1 MTQRQRTFGYGA
13 ILAAIF
19 AMLVSSGTTL
29 HAQQDPGPAQLLSAD
44 QLDNLVAPIALYPD
58 PLISQ
63 ILVATTYPLEVVE
76 ASQWLQRNPNLRDEA
91 LTQAA
96 LNQDWDPSVQALV
109 VFPGV
114 LKYLTEDIAWT
125 TDLGNAFLAQEGD
138 VMDAIQRMRDR
149 AARSGKLATTAEQQV
164 IRVED
169 SGQPVYEI
177 LPTNPT
183 VVYVPV
189 YDPYWIW
196 GAPVYYHYAR
206 WYYPPHAPY
215 LYFGSAVYIDAYFG
229 TRWYG
234 SPWNGPGYQ
243 AWNNWGWR
251 PAWNTHNVVVNNV
264 FINNHHFNSN
274 RSYNTGSYSTGTIAW
289 SHDVSHRRGV
299 VYPSTASFDRYRR
312 DPRDV
317 ARPQQALSQGRSA
330 PTQPVSRS
338 AGTVNTSNTPRP
350 AERSS
355 YRPEARQDA
364 RLDSRQ
370 NSRPPVAGSDTR
382 QETRVAGRD
391 STPNSPNRDNR
402 VASDYRNSSYPGSSR
417 TSASPMPTPSRSAQS
432 GLSRPSTPAPA
443 VSSSQN
449 SSISGSRYPAS
460 TRDGQPARSV
470 GTSITRPESPTSYR
484 QNASPRA
491 PQEYASVRQAGPATA
506 ATPYQAALPRQSALA
521 SPSAPVVRNAPMQ
534 RTAPVLNVQ
543 GSPRQSAPPSGAASA
558 VRTAPAQ
565 HQEAPSS
572 NSQGGGRSSS
582 GGSNGGGNSR
592 GRR

>member
-1 MTQRQRTFGYGA
+1 MTRRQRIFGYGA
-13 ILAAIF
+13 LLAAIF
-19 AMLVSSGTTL
+19 VMLVSSGTTL
-29 HAQQDPGPAQLLSAD
+29 QAGQDPAGPAQLLSAD

-63 ILVATTYPLEVVE
+63 ILVAATYPLELVE

-149 AARSGKLATTAEQQV
+149 AARSGKLATSAEQQV
-164 IRVED
+164 IRMED
-169 SGQPVYEI
+169 SGQVVYEI

-196 GAPVYYHYAR
+196 GAPIYYPYAR

-215 LYFGSAVYIDAYFG
+215 LYFGSAVYLDAYFG

-251 PAWNTHNVVVNNV
+251 PAWNSRNVIVNNV
-264 FINNHHFNSN
+264 FINNHHFNSA
-274 RSYNTGSYSTGTIAW
+274 RTYSSTGTIAW

-299 VYPSTASFDRYRR
+299 VYPTTASFDRYRR

-317 ARPQQALSQGRSA
+317 ARPQQAVSQGRSA
-330 PTQPVSRS
+330 PVQSVARS
-338 AGTVNTSNTPRP
+338 AGTINTSNTSRP
-350 AERSS
+350 AERSG
-355 YRPEARQDA
+355 YRPEVRQDA
-364 RLDSRQ
+364 HVETRQ
-370 NSRPPVAGSDTR
+370 DSRPPVARSDTR
-382 QETRVAGRD
+382 QDTRVAGRG
-391 STPNSPNRDNR
+391 STPNIPNQDNR
-402 VASDYRNSSYPGSSR
+402 VASDFRNSPYPGGTSR
-417 TSASPMPTPSRSAQS
+417 TLTTPVPTPSRSPQA
-432 GLSRPSTPAPA
+432 GLARPSMPAPA
-443 VSSSQN
+443 TVSSQN

-460 TRDGQPARSV
+460 TRDNQPGRGVSTSSTRSAA
-470 GTSITRPESPTSYR
+470 SPSYR
-484 QNASPRA
+484 QNPSPRA
-491 PQEYASVRQAGPATA
+491 PQEYATVRQAGPAA
-506 ATPYQAALPRQSALA
+506 SASPYQAALPRQSA
-521 SPSAPVVRNAPMQ
+521 SITPSAPGVQTGPLQ
-534 RTAPVLNVQ
+534 RTAPPSNVQ
-543 GSPRQSAPPSGAASA
+543 GSPRQSVPSSGAASA
-558 VRTAPAQ
+558 VRSTPAQ
-565 HQEAPSS
+565 HGAAPSS
-572 NSQGGGRSSS
+572 SAAGGGQGSN

>member
-1 MTQRQRTFGYGA
+1 
-13 ILAAIF
+13 
-19 AMLVSSGTTL
+19 
-29 HAQQDPGPAQLLSAD
+29 
-44 QLDNLVAPIALYPD
+44 
-58 PLISQ
+58 
-63 ILVATTYPLEVVE
+63 
-76 ASQWLQRNPNLRDEA
+76 
-91 LTQAA
+91 
-96 LNQDWDPSVQALV
+96 
-109 VFPGV
+109 
-114 LKYLTEDIAWT
+114 
-125 TDLGNAFLAQEGD
+125 
-138 VMDAIQRMRDR
+138 MRDR

-196 GAPVYYHYAR
+196 GAPVYYPYAR

-251 PAWNTHNVVVNNV
+251 PAWNSHNVVVNNV

-274 RSYNTGSYSTGTIAW
+274 RSYNTGTIAW

-299 VYPSTASFDRYRR
+299 VYPATASFDRYRR

-330 PTQPVSRS
+330 PTPLVSRS
-338 AGTVNTSNTPRP
+338 AGTISTSNTSRP
-350 AERSS
+350 ADRSS
-355 YRPEARQDA
+355 NRPEVRQDS
-364 RLDSRQ
+364 RIDSRQ
-370 NSRPPVAGSDTR
+370 DSRPVARPDTR
-382 QETRVAGRD
+382 QDTRVAGRD

-402 VASDYRNSSYPGSSR
+402 VASDYRNGSYSGSSR
-417 TSASPMPTPSRSAQS
+417 TSLSPMPTPSRSAQP

-449 SSISGSRYPAS
+449 SYSSTSGTRYPAS
-460 TRDGQPARSV
+460 TRDSPPARSV
-470 GTSITRPESPTSYR
+470 GTSTTRPESVTSYR
-484 QNASPRA
+484 QNVTPRG
-491 PQEYASVRQAGPATA
+491 PQEYASVRQAAPAA
-506 ATPYQAALPRQSALA
+506 AASPYQAALPRQSAPA
-521 SPSAPVVRNAPMQ
+521 RQSAPEVRYAPAQ
-534 RTAPVLNVQ
+534 GTAPPSNVQ
-543 GSPRQSAPPSGAASA
+543 GSPRQSAPQSGASSA
-558 VRTAPAQ
+558 VNSAPA
-565 HQEAPSS
+565 HQSAAPSS
-572 NSQGGGRSSS
+572 NASEGGHGSN